1 MTSPSPS
8 PRVALSLWDV
18 VSLLIGIVVGTAIFK
33 SPSMVFRCVATPW
46 EAFGLWLVGGLL
58 SLGGAVCYAELAA
71 AYPRSGGDYEYL
83 GRAYGRWVGLQF
95 AWAQLLV
102 VLTGSVG
109 SMACAFADYAG
120 ELWPHGPVGGTLW
133 AVGAIAGLT
142 LINLGGLVVG
152 KRAQNL
158 LTLAKLVGL
167 GAIIACGLFTG
178 DPAAW
183 REHSPQ
189 DSRDIGLALVFILYA
204 YAGWSHAAYIA
215 AEVRDPQ
222 RNLPRA
228 LLVGV
233 GGVTVLY
240 LLVNLSYLMALGFS
254 GVRAAAAPAA
264 LAMEAATG
272 PWGSRIVAVLVM
284 LSALG
289 AINGTLLTGA
299 RVFAVLA
306 EDYPRLSWLRRS
318 PSGTG
323 TPVRALLAEGAIA
336 GLLVLAVGTEAGRQ
350 AIDRAL
356 LWLSLPPV
364 PWSFYAGGS
373 PSYSGGFETL
383 VTATAP
389 LYWLFCL
396 LTGVSLFVLRW
407 RDPFRPR
414 PFLAVGTPVVPALF
428 VLACLYMLQASL
440 RWAGGLALL
449 GVVPIVTGV
458 IISGMHC
465 GNRPSAS
472 DKSDSVT
479 GG

>member
-1 MTSPSPS
+1 MTASPPPL
-8 PRVALSLWDV
+8 PRAALNLWDV

-33 SPSMVFRCVATPW
+33 SPAMVFRCVAAPW
-46 EAFGLWLVGGLL
+46 EAFGLWLLGGLL
-58 SLGGAVCYAELAA
+58 SLGGALCYAELAA

-109 SMACAFADYAG
+109 SMACAFADYAR
-120 ELWPHGPVGGTLW
+120 ELWPAGSVGGTRW
-133 AVGAIAGLT
+133 ALGAIAALT
-142 LINLGGLVVG
+142 LVNLGGLVVG
-152 KRAQNL
+152 KRAQNV
-158 LTLAKLVGL
+158 LTIAKLAGL

-183 REHSPQ
+183 HAHHPEQ
-189 DSRDIGLALVFILYA
+189 TRDIGLALVFILYA
-204 YAGWSHAAYIA
+204 YAGWSHAAYVA

-240 LLVNLSYLMALGFS
+240 LLVNLGYLLALGFS

-264 LAMEAATG
+264 AAMEVATG
-272 PWGSRIVAVLVM
+272 PWGSRIVTVLVM

-318 PSGTG
+318 PAAG

-336 GLLVLAVGTEAGRQ
+336 SLLVLAVGTETGRQ
-350 AIDRAL
+350 AIDQTVA
-356 LWLSLPPV
+356 WLHLPSV
-364 PWSFYAGGS
+364 PWSFYSGGS
-373 PSYSGGFETL
+373 PTDSGGFETL
-383 VTATAP
+383 VAATAP
-389 LYWLFCL
+389 LYWWFCL

-407 RDPFRPR
+407 REPDRPR
-414 PFLAVGTPVVPALF
+414 PFRAVGSPLVPTLF
-428 VLACLYMLQASL
+428 VLACGYMLQASL

-449 GVVPIVTGV
+449 GLVPIVTGA

-465 GNRPSAS
+465 GTRPSVP
-472 DKSDSVT
+472 DKSDRTT